1 MPATKYMVSS
11 RMLKLL
17 LLNNFAEI
25 PEYIES
31 SLNPKK
37 GAALIAA
44 PFLNQN
50 YVDKNISIYIIKA
63 ES

>member
-1 MPATKYMVSS
+1 
-11 RMLKLL
+11 MLKLL